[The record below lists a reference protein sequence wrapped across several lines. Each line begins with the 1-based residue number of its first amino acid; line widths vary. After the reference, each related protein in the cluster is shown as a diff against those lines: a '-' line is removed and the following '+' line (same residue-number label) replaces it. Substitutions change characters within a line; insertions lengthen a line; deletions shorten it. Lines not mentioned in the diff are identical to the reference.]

1 MLYIVLTMHT
11 LPDFST
17 LEYLCQFP
25 SFLLVTI
32 KKEFLL
38 VTTVAG
44 VVQRIWVPI
53 TKQVS
58 EAACCPSYGET
69 KPGESQSRIAQA

>member
-1 MLYIVLTMHT
+1 MLLT
-11 LPDFST
+11 FST

-32 KKEFLL
+32 KKGFVL
-38 VTTVAG
+38 VATVAG

-58 EAACCPSYGET
+58 KAACCPTYGET
-69 KPGESQSRIAQA
+69 KLGDSQSRIAQV